1 MITLGIVV
9 PCFNEE
15 AVLAETCGRLAS
27 VLARLQ
33 AAGKV
38 SAASRIC
45 FVDDGSRDRTWPL
58 IEGLVNAGQPAAGI
72 RLSRNRGH
80 QNALLA
86 GLLAAPGDAL
96 VSIDADLQDD
106 VEVIEAMVDRH
117 AEGCD
122 VVFGVRSQRD
132 SDTPF
137 KRTTARAFYRLIER
151 MGVETVRD
159 HADYRLMSRRSIE
172 GLRGYGEVNLYLRGI
187 VPLLGFRTATVEYA
201 RSERHAGESKYPLR
215 KMLGLALEAITSF
228 SVVPLRMVTL
238 LGLVV
243 SLGSAVVIGWAL
255 WTALVAERALPGWT
269 STVLPIYFLGGVQM
283 LSLGVI
289 GEYVGKIYLESK
301 ARPRYLVEK
310 MIGFPAPASAPGG
323 AGALSTS
330 AGSGAG

>member
-15 AVLAETCGRLAS
+15 AVLAETCRRLSA

-33 AAGKV
+33 ADGKA
-38 SAASRIC
+38 SPASRIY

-58 IEGLVNAGQPAAGI
+58 IEGLVGSGAPAAGI

-106 VEVIEAMVDRH
+106 VEKIEEMVDRH

-122 VVFGVRSQRD
+122 VVFGVRRRRD
-132 SDTPF
+132 SDSAF
-137 KRTTARAFYRLIER
+137 KRVTARAFYRLIEL

-159 HADYRLMSRRSIE
+159 HADYRLMSRRAIE

-187 VPLLGFRTATVEYA
+187 VPLLGFRRASVEYA
-201 RSERHAGESKYPLR
+201 RGERVAGESKYPLR
-215 KMLGLALEAITSF
+215 KMLGLAVEAITSF
-228 SVVPLRMVTL
+228 SVVPLRMVTA

-243 SLGSAVVIGWAL
+243 SLGSLVVIGWAL
-255 WTALVAERALPGWT
+255 WTALIADRAVPGWT

-289 GEYVGKIYLESK
+289 GEYVGKLYLESK
-301 ARPRYLVEK
+301 ARPRYLVEEA
-310 MIGFPAPASAPGG
+310 IGFPAPAPVPGCVDMPH
-323 AGALSTS
+323 AGR
-330 AGSGAG
+330 GPG